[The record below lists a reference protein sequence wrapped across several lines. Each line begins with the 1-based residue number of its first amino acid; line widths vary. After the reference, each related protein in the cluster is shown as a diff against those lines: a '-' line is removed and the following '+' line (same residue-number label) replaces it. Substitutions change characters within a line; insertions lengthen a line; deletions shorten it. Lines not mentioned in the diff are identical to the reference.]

1 MSIYTS
7 RTFWAGVAE
16 RAIKTAAQTLLAS
29 LAVGQAITAIDWQ
42 AALAIT
48 GTAVVASV
56 LTSLADPA
64 RADTAVATGAPNA
77 SVAH

>member
-1 MSIYTS
+1 MTAYTS

-29 LAVGQAITAIDWQ
+29 LAVGQAITTVDWTT
-42 AALAIT
+42 ALAIT
-48 GTAVVASV
+48 GTAVLASV

-64 RADTAVATGAPNA
+64 RTDTGVATGVERA
-77 SVAH
+77 